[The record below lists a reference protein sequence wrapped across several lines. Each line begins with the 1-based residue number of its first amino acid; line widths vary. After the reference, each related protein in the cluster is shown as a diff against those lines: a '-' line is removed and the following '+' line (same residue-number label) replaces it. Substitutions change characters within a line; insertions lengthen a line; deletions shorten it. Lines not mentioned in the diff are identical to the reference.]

1 MDRAA
6 VFAWAIVA
14 IAAVIAPAAQAQ
26 NPRSFVSGEGNDAN
40 ACTRAAPCRSF
51 QRAHDATAANGE
63 IAVLDT
69 AGYGSLTIT
78 KAISIVNPG
87 GVEAGISVTS
97 GGTAISINAQPN
109 DVVNLRGLIIDGGGI
124 GSTGI
129 AFSSGKSLTVEN
141 LVVRNF
147 TASGLALAPTTPST
161 IAVSNTFVASNG
173 GHGIYLQPNS
183 FNSNVTAIL
192 NRVEVYNSGLMGIG
206 IYANADDQA
215 LVQAIAADCVS
226 GNNGQH
232 GYYGLGST
240 SPGTGVVQF
249 YVFRSTAFNNH
260 GYGVFSDTNSLINVS
275 QSNLEG
281 NFTGPWNTAGTGT
294 IGSYGNNST
303 TGFTVPNGSLN
314 VTPH

>member
-1 MDRAA
+1 MVRAA
-6 VFAWAIVA
+6 ISASAIVA
-14 IAAVIAPAAQAQ
+14 IAAVVAPTAQAQ

-40 ACTRAAPCRSF
+40 ACTRPAPCRSF

-63 IAVLDT
+63 ISVLDT

-97 GGTAISINAQPN
+97 GGTAVTVNAGPN

-124 GSTGI
+124 GATGI
-129 AFSSGKSLTVEN
+129 AFAGGKSLTVEN
-141 LVVRNF
+141 VVVRNF
-147 TASGLALAPTTPST
+147 TSSGLALAPTSQST
-161 IAVSNTFVASNG
+161 IAVSNTHVASNG
-173 GHGIYLQPNS
+173 GHGIYVQPNS
-183 FNSNVTAIL
+183 FAAPVTAIF
-192 NRVEVYNSGLMGIG
+192 NRVEVYNSGLMGFG

-215 LVQAIAADCVS
+215 LVKAIVADCVS

-232 GYYGLGST
+232 GYYALGST

-260 GYGVFSDTNSLINVS
+260 GYGVLSDSNSLINLS
-275 QSNLEG
+275 QSDLEG
-281 NFTGPWNTAGTGT
+281 NFTGPWNTLSNGAV
-294 IGSYGNNST
+294 GSYGNNST
-303 TGFTVPNGSLN
+303 TGFTLPNNGEN
-314 VTPH
+314 IIPR